1 MEKVSLVCGTSLE
14 AVGAKSNKAGNEG
27 PSKAQS
33 LVWTLLPALNYLSAL
48 QVLLYPLNKILKV
61 PLRG

>member
-14 AVGAKSNKAGNEG
+14 AVGAKSKAGNEG